1 MHGAIGREQI
11 SAASLPVDSMNSPI
25 KLSSRDTNEFWE
37 IPVLFEDAHLLAL
50 DKPGGM
56 LTSPDILNSA
66 RPSLMHLLHKAI
78 AENKPWSRERGLGYL
93 MNTYWLDEEA
103 SGIFLLAKNKASFQK
118 MADFFGASNPGR
130 KYLVLVQ
137 GSPLEAKFE
146 VDAKL
151 APDPVRPWAMRVQ
164 ARSGKR
170 ARTVFQL
177 VERFSRYALLS
188 AELFTDRKHQV
199 QLHLRHAGLP
209 VVGDSLYGA
218 KPLLLSRLKNDY
230 RLKPERTERPL
241 LNRPAIHSAELS
253 FPHPVTGESVAI
265 HAPCPKDLTVAIKYL
280 RRYGFP
286 ENPPSFPTELQPQH

>member
-1 MHGAIGREQI
+1 
-11 SAASLPVDSMNSPI
+11 MNNPI
-25 KLSSRDTNEFWE
+25 KLSSRETNEFWE
-37 IPVLFEDAHLLAL
+37 IPVLFEDAHLLVL

-56 LTSPDILNSA
+56 LTSPDTLNPA

-78 AENKPWSRERGLGYL
+78 AESKPWATERGLGYL
-93 MNTYWLDEEA
+93 MNTNWLDEEA
-103 SGIFLLAKNKASFQK
+103 SGVFLLVRNKASFQN

-137 GSPLEAKFE
+137 GSPLEERFE
-146 VDAKL
+146 VDVKL
-151 APDPVRPWAMRVQ
+151 APDPVRPGSMRVQ

-170 ARTVFQL
+170 ARTAFQL
-177 VERFSRYALLS
+177 VERFSKYALLS

-209 VVGDSLYGA
+209 VVGDSFYGA
-218 KPLLLSRLKNDY
+218 KPFLLSRLKKDY

-253 FPHPVTGESVAI
+253 FPHPETGESVTI
-265 HAPCPKDLTVAIKYL
+265 HAPCPKDFNVAIKYL
-280 RRYGFP
+280 RRYGLP
-286 ENPPSFPTELQPQH
+286 ESPPPFPTELQPQP